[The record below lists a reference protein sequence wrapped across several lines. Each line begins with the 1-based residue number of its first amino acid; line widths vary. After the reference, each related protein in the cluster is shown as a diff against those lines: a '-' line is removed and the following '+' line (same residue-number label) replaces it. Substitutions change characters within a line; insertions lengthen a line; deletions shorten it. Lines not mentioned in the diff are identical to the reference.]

1 MSRKSKI
8 ALACALML
16 GAAGPI
22 AAGMGGAVAQ
32 EAQPNV
38 RMARELVAAASAF
51 ETYTRTAGAIAPGFA
66 GPRDVAGAVNVG
78 ASHDPQQLEAGMI
91 AYAAMAALQDR
102 AFVEGVQRVVAD
114 DRARD
119 TMVQRLN
126 YNPET
131 AMELPGAEG
140 AGARARAALL
150 RQIEPLIADGRRV
163 KQAAYDIQH
172 KPWSKAFVL
181 DGRER
186 LAMVKQLSARP
197 FSPTESDAT
206 RLYQAVS
213 QRTEGRAAATPS
225 PVVMRGLALAALAIA
240 DQAGDENSDA
250 LRPLLTEA
258 RSASCVRLAKLN
270 LFQCMAVAGPHYEDV
285 FCLGEHAMIEPGQ
298 CMASAAGAEA
308 PPRSVQTAQ
317 AGSLLI
323 PIASVPAGE
332 R

>member
-8 ALACALML
+8 ALACVLML
-16 GAAGPI
+16 GAAGLS
-22 AAGMGGAVAQ
+22 GAVAQ

-51 ETYTRTAGAIAPGFA
+51 ETYTRTAGAIEPGFA
-66 GPRDVAGAVNVG
+66 GPRDIAGAVNVG

-119 TMVQRLN
+119 NMVQRLN

-131 AMELPGAEG
+131 AMELPGAES
-140 AGARARAALL
+140 AAARARGALL

-163 KQAAYDIQH
+163 KQAAYDIQR

-186 LAMVKQLSARP
+186 LATIKQLAVRP
-197 FSPTESDAT
+197 FSPSDEDAT
-206 RLYQAVS
+206 RLFRAVS
-213 QRTEGRAAATPS
+213 VRTEGRAAASPS
-225 PVVMRGLALAALAIA
+225 PVVMRGLAVAALAIA
-240 DQAGDENSDA
+240 DQAGDDDSDA

-298 CMASAAGAEA
+298 CMASAAGADA
-308 PPRSVQTAQ
+308 APRSVQTAQ

-323 PIASVPAGE
+323 PIAGATPGE

>member
-32 EAQPNV
+32 ETQPNV
-38 RMARELVAAASAF
+38 RMAREVVAAASAF
-51 ETYTRTAGAIAPGFA
+51 ETYTRTAGAIAPAFA

-78 ASHDPQQLEAGMI
+78 ASHDPRQLEAGMI

-102 AFVEGVQRVVAD
+102 AFVEGVQRIVAD

-131 AMELPGAEG
+131 AMELPGADS
-140 AGARARAALL
+140 AAARARELLL

-172 KPWSKAFVL
+172 KPWSKVFVA

-186 LAMVKQLSARP
+186 LAKVKQLAVQL
-197 FSPTESDAT
+197 FSPSDSDAA

-213 QRTEGRAAATPS
+213 ARTEGRAAITPS

-240 DQAGDENSDA
+240 DQAGDENSEA

-258 RSASCVRLAKLN
+258 RSASCVRMAKLN

-323 PIASVPAGE
+323 PIADTTAGA